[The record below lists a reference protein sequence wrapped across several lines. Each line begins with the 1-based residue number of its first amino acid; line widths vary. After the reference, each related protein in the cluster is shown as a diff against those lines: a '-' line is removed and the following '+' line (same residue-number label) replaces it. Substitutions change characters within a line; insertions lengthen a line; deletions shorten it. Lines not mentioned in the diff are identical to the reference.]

1 MILKVFQ
8 CQRIVIFIGFHP
20 IVESDTLS
28 APELTTLETI
38 MVFFASFVTISTL
51 NSSRVAL
58 LFIK

>member
-8 CQRIVIFIGFHP
+8 CQRIVIFIGFHL

-28 APELTTLETI
+28 APERTTLETL
-38 MVFFASFVTISTL
+38 MAFFATFVTIPTL

-58 LFIK
+58 LYS